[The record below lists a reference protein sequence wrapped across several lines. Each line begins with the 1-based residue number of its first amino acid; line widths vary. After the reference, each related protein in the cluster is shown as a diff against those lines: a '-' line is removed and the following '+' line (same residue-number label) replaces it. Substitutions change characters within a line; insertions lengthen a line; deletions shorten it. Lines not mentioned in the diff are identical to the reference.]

1 MNIQTAVQ
9 KAQLFLKKKNV
20 KNPVLDSQILMSE
33 AIKKEKEF
41 IILNLDKEISNKS
54 FEYFNKLIYLRS
66 RGEPIAYLTK
76 KKYFWKYKFT
86 VNRDVLIPRPDT
98 EVLIEEVLK
107 LTKNKDSL
115 NLLDVGVGSGCILIS
130 ILKDKKNFYGSGI
143 DISKKSL
150 DTCKINGKNLGV
162 INRLKLFKSDI
173 DNFHFRKYDL
183 IISNPPYIKHI
194 DYKYLDK
201 DIKRFEPK
209 LALDGGLDGLSEIR
223 KVVKKSSKLIKT
235 NGKLILEIGFD
246 QKKEVKK
253 ILNSKGFY
261 INKIIKDYAKN
272 NRCIISTKINS

>member
-130 ILKDKKNFYGSGI
+130 ILKDKKNFYGTGI

-150 DTCKINGKNLGV
+150 DTCKINGENLGV
-162 INRLKLFKSDI
+162 INRLKLYKSDI

-183 IISNPPYIKHI
+183 IISNPPYIKKSKL
-194 DYKYLDK
+194 KYLEK
-201 DIKRFEPK
+201 DVIGYEPK
-209 LALDGGLDGLSEIR
+209 QALDGGMEGLSEIS
-223 KVVKKSSKLIKT
+223 KVINKSSELIKK
-235 NGKLILEIGFD
+235 NGFLILEIGFD
-246 QKKEVKK
+246 QKWKVKK
-253 ILNSKGFY
+253 ILENKGFY
-261 INKIIKDYAKN
+261 IKKIVRDLSN
-272 NRCIISTKINS
+272 NDRCIVSKKI

>member
-9 KAQLFLKKKNV
+9 KAQLFLKEKNI
-20 KNPVLDSQILMSE
+20 KTPVLDSQILMSE

-41 IILNLDKEISNKS
+41 VILNFDKEISNKS
-54 FEYFNKLIYLRS
+54 LKYFNELIYQRAS
-66 RGEPIAYLTK
+66 GEPIAYLVK
-76 KKYFWKYKFT
+76 KKYFWKYQFT

-130 ILKDKKNFYGSGI
+130 ILKDKKNFYGTGI

-183 IISNPPYIKHI
+183 IISNPPYIEKSKL
-194 DYKYLDK
+194 KYLEK
-201 DIKRFEPK
+201 DVIGFEPK
-209 LALDGGLDGLSEIR
+209 QALDGGIEGLSEIS
-223 KVVKKSSKLIKT
+223 KVINRSSELVKK
-235 NGKLILEIGFD
+235 NGFLILEIGFD
-246 QKKEVKK
+246 QKWKVKK
-253 ILNSKGFY
+253 ILENKGFY
-261 INKIIKDYAKN
+261 IKKIVRDLSN
-272 NRCIISTKINS
+272 NDRCIVSKKI

>member
-9 KAQLFLKKKNV
+9 KAQLFLKEKNI

-41 IILNLDKEISNKS
+41 IILNFDKEISNKS
-54 FEYFNKLIYLRS
+54 LEYFNQLIHQRAT
-66 RGEPIAYLTK
+66 GEPIAYLVK
-76 KKYFWKYKFT
+76 KKYFWKYQFT

-107 LTKNKDSL
+107 LTKNKDRL

-130 ILKDKKNFYGSGI
+130 ILKDKKNFYGTGI

-150 DTCKINGKNLGV
+150 DTCKINGENLGV

-183 IISNPPYIKHI
+183 IISNPPYIEKSKL
-194 DYKYLDK
+194 KYLEK
-201 DIKRFEPK
+201 DVIGFEPK
-209 LALDGGLDGLSEIR
+209 QALDGGIEGLSEIS
-223 KVVKKSSKLIKT
+223 KVINRSSELIKK
-235 NGKLILEIGFD
+235 NGFLILEIGFN
-246 QKKEVKK
+246 QKWKVKK
-253 ILNSKGFY
+253 ILENKGFY
-261 INKIIKDYAKN
+261 IKKIVRDLSN
-272 NRCIISTKINS
+272 NDRCIVSKKI

>member
-98 EVLIEEVLK
+98 EVLIEEVLE

-183 IISNPPYIKHI
+183 IISNPPYIEKSKL
-194 DYKYLDK
+194 KYLERDV
-201 DIKRFEPK
+201 IGFEPK
-209 LALDGGLDGLSEIR
+209 QALDGGIEGLTEISKVINGSSE
-223 KVVKKSSKLIKT
+223 LIKK
-235 NGKLILEIGFD
+235 NGFLILEIGFN
-246 QKKEVKK
+246 QKRKVKK
-253 ILNSKGFY
+253 ILENKGFY
-261 INKIIKDYAKN
+261 IKKILKDLSN
-272 NRCIISTKINS
+272 NDRCIVSMKIR

>member
-54 FEYFNKLIYLRS
+54 FEYFNKLIYLRG

-130 ILKDKKNFYGSGI
+130 ILKDKKNFYGTGI

-150 DTCKINGKNLGV
+150 DTCKINGENLGV

-183 IISNPPYIKHI
+183 IISNPPYIKKNKL
-194 DYKYLDK
+194 KYLEK
-201 DIKRFEPK
+201 DVIGFEPK
-209 LALDGGLDGLSEIR
+209 QALDGGIDGLSEIS
-223 KVVKKSSKLIKT
+223 KVIERSSELIKK
-235 NGKLILEIGFD
+235 NGLLILEIGFD
-246 QKKEVKK
+246 QKWKVKK
-253 ILNSKGFY
+253 ILENKGFY
-261 INKIIKDYAKN
+261 IKKIVRDLSN
-272 NRCIISTKINS
+272 NDRCIVSIKI

>member
-1 MNIQTAVQ
+1 M
-9 KAQLFLKKKNV
+9 
-20 KNPVLDSQILMSE
+20 LDSQILMSE

-41 IILNLDKEISNKS
+41 IILNFDKEISNKS
-54 FEYFNKLIYLRS
+54 FEYFNKLIHLRG

-115 NLLDVGVGSGCILIS
+115 NLLDVGVGSGCIIIS
-130 ILKDKKNFYGSGI
+130 ILKDKKNFYGTGI

-150 DTCKINGKNLGV
+150 DTCKINGENLGV

-183 IISNPPYIKHI
+183 IISNPPYIKKNKL
-194 DYKYLDK
+194 KYLEK
-201 DIKRFEPK
+201 DVIGFEPK
-209 LALDGGLDGLSEIR
+209 QALDGGIDGLSEIS
-223 KVVKKSSKLIKT
+223 KVIKRSSELVKKNGFLI
-235 NGKLILEIGFD
+235 IEIGFD
-246 QKKEVKK
+246 QKWKVIK
-253 ILNSKGFY
+253 ILENKGFY
-261 INKIIKDYAKN
+261 IKKIVRDLSN
-272 NRCIISTKINS
+272 NDRCIVSIKI

>member
-41 IILNLDKEISNKS
+41 IILNFDKEISNKS
-54 FEYFNKLIYLRS
+54 FKYFNKLIHLRG

-130 ILKDKKNFYGSGI
+130 ILRDKKNFYGSGI

-183 IISNPPYIKHI
+183 IISNPPYIKKNKL
-194 DYKYLDK
+194 KYLEK
-201 DIKRFEPK
+201 DVIGFEPK
-209 LALDGGLDGLSEIR
+209 QALDGGIEGLSEIS
-223 KVVKKSSKLIKT
+223 KVINRSSELIKK
-235 NGKLILEIGFD
+235 NGFLILEIGFD
-246 QKKEVKK
+246 QKWKVKK
-253 ILNSKGFY
+253 ILENKGFY
-261 INKIIKDYAKN
+261 IKKIVRDLSN
-272 NRCIISTKINS
+272 NDRCIVSKKI

>member
-9 KAQLFLKKKNV
+9 KAQLFLKEKNI

-41 IILNLDKEISNKS
+41 IILNFDKEISNKS
-54 FEYFNKLIYLRS
+54 LEYFNQLIHQRAT
-66 RGEPIAYLTK
+66 GEPIAYLVK
-76 KKYFWKYKFT
+76 KKYFWKYQFT

-107 LTKNKDSL
+107 LTKNKDRL

-130 ILKDKKNFYGSGI
+130 ILKDKKNFYGTGI

-150 DTCKINGKNLGV
+150 DTCKINGENLGV

-183 IISNPPYIKHI
+183 IISNPPYIEKNKL
-194 DYKYLDK
+194 KYLEK
-201 DIKRFEPK
+201 DVIGFEPK
-209 LALDGGLDGLSEIR
+209 QALNGGIDGLSEIS
-223 KVVKKSSKLIKT
+223 KVINRSSELIKKK
-235 NGKLILEIGFD
+235 GFLILEIGFD
-246 QKKEVKK
+246 QKWKVKK
-253 ILNSKGFY
+253 ILENKGFY
-261 INKIIKDYAKN
+261 IKKVVKDLSN
-272 NRCIISTKINS
+272 NDRCIVSIKI

>member
-20 KNPVLDSQILMSE
+20 ENPVLDSQILMSE

-54 FEYFNKLIYLRS
+54 FEYFNKLVHLRG

-107 LTKNKDSL
+107 LTKNKENL
-115 NLLDVGVGSGCILIS
+115 NLLDIGVGSGCILIS

-183 IISNPPYIKHI
+183 IISNPPYIEKNKL
-194 DYKYLDK
+194 KYLEK
-201 DIKRFEPK
+201 DVIGFEPK
-209 LALDGGLDGLSEIR
+209 QALDGGIDGLSEIS
-223 KVVKKSSKLIKT
+223 KVIERSSELIKK
-235 NGKLILEIGFD
+235 NGLLILEIGFD
-246 QKKEVKK
+246 QKWKVKK
-253 ILNSKGFY
+253 ILENKGFY
-261 INKIIKDYAKN
+261 IKKIVRDLSN
-272 NRCIISTKINS
+272 NDRCIVSIKI

>member
-9 KAQLFLKKKNV
+9 KAQQFLKEKNI

-41 IILNLDKEISNKS
+41 IILNFDKEISNKS
-54 FEYFNKLIYLRS
+54 LKYFNELIHQRAT
-66 RGEPIAYLTK
+66 GEPIAYLVK
-76 KKYFWKYKFT
+76 KKYFWKYQFT

-130 ILKDKKNFYGSGI
+130 ILKDKKNFYGTGI

-150 DTCKINGKNLGV
+150 DTCKINGENLGV

-183 IISNPPYIKHI
+183 IISNPPYIKNSKL
-194 DYKYLDK
+194 KYLEK
-201 DIKRFEPK
+201 DVIGYEPK
-209 LALDGGLDGLSEIR
+209 QALDGGIEGLSEIS
-223 KVVKKSSKLIKT
+223 KVINRSSELIKK
-235 NGKLILEIGFD
+235 NGFLILEIGFN
-246 QKKEVKK
+246 QKWKVKK
-253 ILNSKGFY
+253 ILENKGFY
-261 INKIIKDYAKN
+261 IKKIVRDLSN
-272 NRCIISTKINS
+272 NDRCIVSKKI

>member
-54 FEYFNKLIYLRS
+54 FEYFNKLIYLRG

-183 IISNPPYIKHI
+183 IISNPPYIKKNKL
-194 DYKYLDK
+194 KYLEK
-201 DIKRFEPK
+201 DVIGFEPK
-209 LALDGGLDGLSEIR
+209 QALDGGIDGLSEIS
-223 KVVKKSSKLIKT
+223 KVIERSSELIKK
-235 NGKLILEIGFD
+235 NGLLILEIGFD
-246 QKKEVKK
+246 QKWKVKK
-253 ILNSKGFY
+253 ILENKGFY
-261 INKIIKDYAKN
+261 IKKIVRDLSN
-272 NRCIISTKINS
+272 NDRCIVSIKI